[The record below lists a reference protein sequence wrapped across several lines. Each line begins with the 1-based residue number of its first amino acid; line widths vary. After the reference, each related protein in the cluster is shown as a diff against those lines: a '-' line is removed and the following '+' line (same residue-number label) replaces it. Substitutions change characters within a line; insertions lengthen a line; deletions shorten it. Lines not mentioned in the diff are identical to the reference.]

1 MIQDM
6 HIELNMGIIKTK
18 MMIKKF
24 AKVFLIVD
32 FGVILFCLLSANYIW
47 LLNTQVAFVSSVI
60 ITIGSFLGYKRNV
73 EKRVENSTDSALISE
88 DRDKIDEID
97 DPFDLYS
104 EIKQAEEKEL
114 TTEEIKQI
122 LKEEKAKVKRNSI
135 KNTIFSAS
143 GFASIY
149 RIVGYVSLVLGFFI
163 LNNNGLFDVYS
174 YLAGLFVVTFS
185 VLASI
190 IVNRKD

>member
-1 MIQDM
+1 
-6 HIELNMGIIKTK
+6 
-18 MMIKKF
+18 MIKKF

-32 FGVILFCLLSANYIW
+32 FGVIIFCFLSSNYIW
-47 LLNTQVAFVSSVI
+47 LLNTQVAFISSVI
-60 ITIGSFLGYKRNV
+60 ITIGSYLGYKRNV
-73 EKRVENSTDSALISE
+73 EKRVQNSTDPALISE

-104 EIKQAEEKEL
+104 EIKQALEKEL
-114 TTEEIKQI
+114 STEEIKQI
-122 LKEEKAKVKRNSI
+122 LKEEKAKVKRNTI

-149 RIVGYVSLVLGFFI
+149 RIVGYMSLILGFFI

-185 VLASI
+185 VLVSI
-190 IVNRKD
+190 VVNRNN

>member
-1 MIQDM
+1 
-6 HIELNMGIIKTK
+6 
-18 MMIKKF
+18 MIKKF

-32 FGVILFCLLSANYIW
+32 FGVIIFCVLSANYIW
-47 LLNTQVAFVSSVI
+47 LLNTQVAFISSVI
-60 ITIGSFLGYKRNV
+60 ITIGSYLGYKRNV
-73 EKRVENSTDSALISE
+73 EKRVQNSTDAALISE

-114 TTEEIKQI
+114 STEEIKQI

-135 KNTIFSAS
+135 KNTILSAS

-149 RIVGYVSLVLGFFI
+149 RIVGYVSLILGFFI
-163 LNNNGLFDVYS
+163 LNNNGLFDAYS

-185 VLASI
+185 VLAAI
-190 IVNRKD
+190 IVNRKE